1 MTALYELTA
10 TEIVRRVRARELSAV
25 DLVTALLERIARLE
39 PEIEAWATLGADEA
53 LAEAA
58 ERDRAAESGQIG
70 PLHGVPVGVKDII
83 DVAGMPTAA
92 GFAPYRDRRADQ
104 DAHVVARLRAAGA
117 IILGKVHTT
126 QFAHA
131 DPAPTKNPWNAART
145 PGGSSAGSA
154 AAVAAQ
160 MIPLALG
167 TQTAGSV
174 VRPAAYCG
182 TVGFKPS
189 YNWTSRDGVIPLA
202 WSLDHVGL
210 LARTVEDVALAYD
223 ALAGTQTDLA
233 ARRDTP
239 PRLVLLTEF
248 LERAEPDVRDHLL
261 DVAERL
267 RAAGATVVE
276 GALPVDLDLCLA
288 VHRVIMQAE
297 VAAVHAEQ
305 CARHPDD
312 YGKFLRQEI
321 EVGQLIPAAYLL
333 TAARLRRRIARAVD
347 AALGEVDGYLL
358 PSVSNAAPR
367 RNTTGDRTFQAVWSL
382 LGTPAITLPTGLNG
396 DGLPIGTQLV
406 ARRGQDVA
414 LLALAAWCAQM
425 LGTIAPPDL
434 EPPAEEPEPEPAE
447 QPAAEETS
455 AAEATAE
462 PTAPAEPAA
471 EHAAEPAAPGEA
483 APEAAGEPAPSG
495 SEPATAP
502 AEETAAAEATEPAPA
517 APDAPGPEDADDE
530 EKAEETPERPT
541 ES

>member
-1 MTALYELTA
+1 MTALYDLTA

-58 ERDRAAESGQIG
+58 ERDRAAEAGQIG
-70 PLHGVPVGVKDII
+70 PLHGVPIGVKDII
-83 DVAGMPTAA
+83 DVAGMPTVA

-154 AAVAAQ
+154 AAVAAR
-160 MIPLALG
+160 MVPLALG

-189 YNWTSRDGVIPLA
+189 YNWTSRQGVIPLA

-210 LARTVEDVALAYD
+210 LARTVEDIALAYD
-223 ALAGTQTDLA
+223 AIAGTQTDLA

-261 DVAERL
+261 DVADRL
-267 RAAGATVVE
+267 RAAGATVEE
-276 GALPVDLDLCLA
+276 GALPVDLDLWLA

-312 YGKFLRQEI
+312 YGKLLRQEI

-347 AALGEVDGYLL
+347 TALGEVDGYLL

-367 RNTTGDRTFQAVWSL
+367 RNTTGDRTFQAPWSL
-382 LGTPAITLPTGLNG
+382 VGTPAITLPTGLNS
-396 DGLPIGTQLV
+396 DGLPLGTQLV
-406 ARRGQDVA
+406 ARRGQDAA
-414 LLALAAWCAQM
+414 LLALAAWCAQA

-434 EPPAEEPEPEPAE
+434 EPPAEEPEPEAVE
-447 QPAAEETS
+447 QPAAEEAPVADASTEES
-455 AAEATAE
+455 ALAE
-462 PTAPAEPAA
+462 EPAP
-471 EHAAEPAAPGEA
+471 EPAAPREA
-483 APEAAGEPAPSG
+483 APEVEPEPAPADP
-495 SEPATAP
+495 EPAAAP
-502 AEETAAAEATEPAPA
+502 EEETAAAEATATEPA
-517 APDAPGPEDADDE
+517 APDVPDPGAANDADE
-530 EKAEETPERPT
+530 AEETPERPA

>member
-1 MTALYELTA
+1 MTALYNLTA

-25 DLVTALLERIARLE
+25 DLVTELLERIERLE

-58 ERDRAAESGQIG
+58 ERDRAAASDQIG
-70 PLHGVPVGVKDII
+70 PLHGVPIGVKDII

-104 DAHVVARLRAAGA
+104 DAHVVTRLRAAGA

-154 AAVAAQ
+154 AAVAAR

-189 YNWTSRDGVIPLA
+189 YNWTSREGVLPLA

-223 ALAGTQTDLA
+223 VIAGTQTDLA

-248 LERAEPDVRDHLL
+248 LERAEPDVREHLL
-261 DVAERL
+261 EVAERL
-267 RAAGATVVE
+267 RAAGATVEE
-276 GALPVDLDLCLA
+276 GSLPVDLDLWLA
-288 VHRVIMQAE
+288 VHHVIMQAE

-312 YGKFLRQEI
+312 YGKLLRQAI

-333 TAARLRRRIARAVD
+333 TAARLRRRISRAVD
-347 AALGEVDGYLL
+347 AALAEVDGYLL

-367 RNTTGDRTFQAVWSL
+367 RNTTGDRTFQAPWSL
-382 LGTPAITLPTGLNG
+382 VGTPAITLPTGLNG
-396 DGLPIGTQLV
+396 DGLPLGTQLV
-406 ARRGQDVA
+406 ARRGQDAA
-414 LLALAAWCAQM
+414 LLAIAAWCAQT

-434 EPPAEEPEPEPAE
+434 EPPAAEPEPEPVEQTAAAE
-447 QPAAEETS
+447 APAAD
-455 AAEATAE
+455 ATAE
-462 PTAPAEPAA
+462 PSEPAA
-471 EHAAEPAAPGEA
+471 EPQGEAAAPNESAPEAEREPTLSEPAAAPQA
-483 APEAAGEPAPSG
+483 A
-495 SEPATAP
+495 
-502 AEETAAAEATEPAPA
+502 TAAAEATESTPAVPEA
-517 APDAPGPEDADDE
+517 SEPGEADDVDE
-530 EKAEETPERPT
+530 AEETPERPA